1 MNIRV
6 WRGPTISDIAR
17 VSGLGTATIDRVL
30 NGRPGVKESSRAK
43 VQAAMEM
50 LAKPASAAAKLL
62 RIAFISES
70 GVTFNRTLETA
81 VENFG
86 RLNPALECPVTCVTS
101 AGLDP

>member
-62 RIAFISES
+62 RIAFISEL
-70 GVTFNRTLETA
+70 GVTFNRTLETRSREFRPSEPGA
-81 VENFG
+81 GMPRHLRHFG
-86 RLNPALECPVTCVTS
+86 RA
-101 AGLDP
+101 